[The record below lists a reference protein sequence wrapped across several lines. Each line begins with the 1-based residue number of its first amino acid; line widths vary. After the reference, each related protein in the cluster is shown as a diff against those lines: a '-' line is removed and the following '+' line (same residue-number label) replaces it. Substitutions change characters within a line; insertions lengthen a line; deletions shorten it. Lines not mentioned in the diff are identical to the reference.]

1 MMTSLLM
8 TSNMDVRCKQRVV
21 IEFLHY
27 EGIKQAEIVEIL
39 QKVYRDKELYY
50 LMVCQWLDIFKSSV
64 LDDDSDEEN
73 KPLPCA

>member
-50 LMVCQWLDIFKSSV
+50 LMVCQWLYIFKSSV

-73 KPLPCA
+73 TPLSCA

>member
-8 TSNMDVRCKQRVV
+8 TSNKDLRCKQRAV
-21 IEFLHY
+21 IEFLY
-27 EGIKQAEIVEIL
+27 YKGIKHAEIVEIL

-50 LMVCQWLDIFKSSV
+50 LMVCQWLDIFKSSD